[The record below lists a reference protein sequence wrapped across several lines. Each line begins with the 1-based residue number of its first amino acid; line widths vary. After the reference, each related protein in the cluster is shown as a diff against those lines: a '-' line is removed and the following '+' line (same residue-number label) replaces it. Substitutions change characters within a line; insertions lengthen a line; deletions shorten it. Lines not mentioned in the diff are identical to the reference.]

1 MSVSL
6 SVIFFQM
13 TIRVWQRFLGFLMGC
28 SLYSE
33 ERNLIDGQFSQESLI
48 IIGTKRKLERTTI
61 NLKGLH
67 IHFFCPPFCLTSV
80 TSEKNRQFKDRH
92 YPNQYLPPLPLP
104 NFGQRLFFVQIFQ
117 NNLYIFF
124 VIHSFILRLSVDFIF
139 IDNNSH
145 KKMSEI
151 KIILNFWYEL
161 DLPYLKN
168 VFKLSVFF

>member
-80 TSEKNRQFKDRH
+80 TSEKNRRFKDRH
-92 YPNQYLPPLPLP
+92 YPNQYLPPSPYLILDKDY
-104 NFGQRLFFVQIFQ
+104 FLYRFFRTICISS
-117 NNLYIFF
+117 LL
-124 VIHSFILRLSVDFIF
+124 FILLFQDFLQIAF
-139 IDNNSH
+139 SLIIIH
-145 KKMSEI
+145 IKKS
-151 KIILNFWYEL
+151 
-161 DLPYLKN
+161 LK
-168 VFKLSVFF
+168 